1 MKKLLIAILVG
12 LFVAVG
18 GGVALGADAGTLTL
32 NSDTRVKAS
41 GASRAIRVIEWDWY
55 SDASGDCSE
64 TLKRATAVTG
74 TVIGLHAI
82 PEEGGTIPDDDYDVT
97 VIDTN
102 GVDVLNGDG
111 TDLPQAV
118 TSAENYRCPVDF
130 QNASP
135 IMIVEQ
141 DLTLVVAGG
150 GDTQGG
156 VIRIYI
162 LLP

>member
-41 GASRAIRVIEWDWY
+41 GASRAIRVIEFGWL
-55 SDASGDCSE
+55 STVGGACSE
-64 TLKRATAVTG
+64 TLKRAIAVTG

-82 PEEGGTIPDDDYDVT
+82 PDTDTDDYDVT
-97 VIDTN
+97 VIDAN

-111 TDLPQAV
+111 TDLPSSA

-141 DLTLVVAGG
+141 DLTLVVANGG
-150 GDTQGG
+150 NAQSG